1 MKRIISLLLILCLA
15 LGLVACGGGTAAG
28 GEETQ
33 AKPKGQFK
41 AGFGMQDVTPEGS
54 VPLASYG
61 DSRERMST
69 GMYSYLEARCVAI
82 QDENGDLLLFITGD
96 LSWVPNNLGAQ
107 VRTNLAKELGIPE
120 NHIILSGTHT
130 HAGVDTSLVDI
141 PTVVAFNTKFV
152 DGLMQSARDA
162 IADLKPAQ
170 VYVGSVQTE
179 GLTFVKNYIMDDG
192 SHAGDNFFGT
202 GTTYVAHDAEPD
214 QELQMMKFVR
224 EGGKDIL
231 IAQFQAHPHLEGKT
245 TNLSAQLFGYFRDA
259 VERDMD
265 IYCLAWNGAAGN
277 LNSNTRI
284 AEERRTSDKNEWAQ
298 ILCDYVKS
306 GYDSMTQVE
315 TGPIKV
321 AEVNYTATVN
331 HAWDDYVD
339 EAYMVLEYYEQTKD
353 DKAASLYAESLGLY
367 RCWRHARAIPGHA
380 HAGETK
386 DIYMHSWSFGDVS
399 GVVLPYEM
407 FCQTG
412 MNIKAGSPFE
422 KTFIVGYSWPSYTT
436 YIPTREAF
444 EIGGYEVGNCYFV
457 SGTAEEME
465 GIYLDLLKS
474 MHESE

>member
-1 MKRIISLLLILCLA
+1 MKKIISLFLILCLA
-15 LGLVACGGGTAAG
+15 LSLVACGGAAG
-28 GEETQ
+28 GSDEGGQTE
-33 AKPKGQFK
+33 PKAQFK
-41 AGFGMQDVTPEGS
+41 AGFGMADVTPDGS

-69 GMYSYLEARCVAI
+69 GMYSFLEARAVAI

-96 LSWVPNNLGAQ
+96 LSWIPNNLGTQ
-107 VRTNLAKELGIPE
+107 VRTELAKELGIPE
-120 NHIILSGTHT
+120 NHILLSGTHT

-141 PTVVAFNTKFV
+141 PTVVAFNNKFTE
-152 DGLMQSARDA
+152 GLKQCARDA

-170 VYVGSVQTE
+170 VYVGSVMTE

-202 GTTYVAHDAEPD
+202 GTTYVGHDGEAD

-245 TNLSAQLFGYFRDA
+245 TNFSAQLFGYFRDA

-265 IYCLAWNGAAGN
+265 IHCLAWNGAAGN

-284 AEERRTSDKNEWAQ
+284 PEEQRTTDRNEWAQ
-298 ILCDYVKS
+298 ILCDYAKS
-306 GYDSMTQVE
+306 GYDSMTQVQ

-321 AEVNYTATVN
+321 ADMNYVATIN

-339 EAYMVLEYYEQTKD
+339 EAYLVQEYYDKTRD
-353 DKAASLYAESLGLY
+353 DKAAAFYAESLGLY
-367 RCWRHARAIPGHA
+367 RCWRHARAIPGNA
-380 HAGETK
+380 ARGATEE
-386 DIYMHSWSFGDVS
+386 IYMHTWSFGEVS

-412 MNIKAGSPFE
+412 MNIKAGSPFTQ
-422 KTFIVGYSWPSYTT
+422 TFIVGYSWPSYTT
-436 YIPTREAF
+436 YIPTKEAF
-444 EIGGYEVGNCYFV
+444 EIGGYEVGNCHFV
-457 SGTAEEME
+457 AGTAEEME
-465 GIYLDLLKS
+465 AHYLELLRS
-474 MHESE
+474 MHE